1 MTNVGIEVNVEN
13 KIEVNRRSSHMSED
27 LKSKICDFGK
37 SKEGIVTGSVITVVS
52 LVFFAPIGILLTWTL
67 KKSWKKEIK
76 IAATVLSSL
85 FFMWVMFTNHPNKN
99 VSPNTA
105 VVVQNNNDKQAE
117 QKQQEEKKQAEEK
130 KQQEERKQAE
140 EKKQQEEKKQA
151 EDRRQEEEKKQQEA
165 IKAQTAVAPAPEVA
179 PVPAQ
184 SQSAPNQSYTSC
196 DEMWKDHPG
205 GAKTSDPWYNSHLDR
220 DKDGYACEPKNKKN
234 RR

>member
-1 MTNVGIEVNVEN
+1 
-13 KIEVNRRSSHMSED
+13 MSED
-27 LKSKICDFGK
+27 LKSKICDFSK
-37 SKEGIVTGSVITVVS
+37 SKEGIVTGSIITVVS
-52 LVFFAPIGILLTWTL
+52 LVFFAPLGILLTWTL

-117 QKQQEEKKQAEEK
+117 QKQQEE
-130 KQQEERKQAE
+130 RKQAE

-151 EDRRQEEEKKQQEA
+151 EERKQQEEKKQAEERRQQEEKKQVEDRRQEEEKKQQEA

-179 PVPAQ
+179 PAPAQ

-205 GAKTSDPWYNSHLDR
+205 GAKASDPWYDSHLDK

>member
-1 MTNVGIEVNVEN
+1 M
-13 KIEVNRRSSHMSED
+13 
-27 LKSKICDFGK
+27 
-37 SKEGIVTGSVITVVS
+37 S
-52 LVFFAPIGILLTWTL
+52 LVFFAPLGILLTWTL

-85 FFMWVMFTNHPNKN
+85 FFMWVMFTNHPDKN
-99 VSPNTA
+99 VPPNTA

-117 QKQQEEKKQAEEK
+117 QKQQEE
-130 KQQEERKQAE
+130 RKQA
-140 EKKQQEEKKQA
+140 
-151 EDRRQEEEKKQQEA
+151 EEKKQQEA

-179 PVPAQ
+179 PAPAQ

-205 GAKTSDPWYNSHLDR
+205 GAKASDPWYDSHLDK